1 MPTFRNYQQSEFL
14 TIRAEQTTAT
24 HVHPSHVHASITRTC
39 IHHTYMHPSH
49 VHAFITRTC
58 IHHTYMHS
66 SHVHASITHTYMHSS
81 HVHAFITRT
90 CIHHTYMHPSHIH
103 AFMKHMH
110 MHSLNIQETRGH
122 RDTSIKYPIQGS
134 PCSEGTCVSY
144 ARRAQSDLGKASVL
158 GECVCHLQQGRW
170 EDKGVVNLCV
180 CVCVCVCV

>member
-1 MPTFRNYQQSEFL
+1 MYSPPDITSMSYKSRCPPSVTTSNRSFLPSELNRQQ
-14 TIRAEQTTAT
+14 Q
-24 HVHPSHVHASITRTC
+24 HMC
-39 IHHTYMHPSH
+39 IHHM
-49 VHAFITRTC
+49 
-58 IHHTYMHS
+58 
-66 SHVHASITHTYMHSS
+66 YMHSS

-90 CIHHTYMHPSHIH
+90 CIHHTYMHPSHVDAFITRTCIH
-103 AFMKHMH
+103 HTY

-170 EDKGVVNLCV
+170 EDEGVVNLCV
-180 CVCVCVCV
+180 CVCV